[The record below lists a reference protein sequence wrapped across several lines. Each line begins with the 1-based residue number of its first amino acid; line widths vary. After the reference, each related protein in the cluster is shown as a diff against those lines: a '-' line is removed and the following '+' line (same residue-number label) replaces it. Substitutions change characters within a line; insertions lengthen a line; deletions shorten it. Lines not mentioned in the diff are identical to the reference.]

1 MLAAASTATTHR
13 NLRILGNRLRRG
25 VVYLQSR
32 AHFLQLRC
40 LLVYHRG
47 QSLHFRSQLCN
58 CGFLLVN
65 LAILLLASAVLFE
78 KLIQQHRVD
87 GFVADRF
94 WFAGLVAS
102 DEGGLIS
109 ATSSAIKPKE
119 EETKNLAGKVLRL
132 IQIR

>member
-1 MLAAASTATTHR
+1 M
-13 NLRILGNRLRRG
+13 
-25 VVYLQSR
+25 
-32 AHFLQLRC
+32 
-40 LLVYHRG
+40 
-47 QSLHFRSQLCN
+47 
-58 CGFLLVN
+58 N

-102 DEGGLIS
+102 DKGGLIS